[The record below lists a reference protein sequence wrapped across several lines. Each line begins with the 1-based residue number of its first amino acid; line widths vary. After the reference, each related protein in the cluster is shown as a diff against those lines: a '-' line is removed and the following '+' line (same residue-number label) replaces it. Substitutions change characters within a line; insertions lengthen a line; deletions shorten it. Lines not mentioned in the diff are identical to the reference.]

1 MLSIVRD
8 LTVRVMFVSLI
19 CASPVWI
26 ASASADEP
34 TKPDSATSDPAP
46 SGQTEEVIQTEEVVV
61 SATKTPVPVSQVT
74 SAVEVIT
81 EQDMKKQN
89 LRTVAQALRL
99 AQGVAAFQSGGPGT
113 EVNARIRGAS
123 SSQTLVL
130 IDGAIV
136 NSGTLG
142 SYDFANLTTD
152 NIERVEILRG
162 AQSMLWGSDAMGGV
176 INVVTKRGQGP
187 LSATAF
193 LEYGSF
199 ASLREGG
206 TVSGKTGI
214 VDYSL
219 SLSRWD
225 TSSFSAVNYRRGAT
239 ERDSY
244 RNWQGSGRIGVD
256 LPHDGRLDF
265 NMRWMNSDV
274 QLDNISAT
282 FPADVYGSKMRSQ
295 QYVFSSS
302 YEQPLTS
309 WWSQKLTLAR
319 SQEASLFLPGTLQ
332 RDLSSGFL
340 STPFGVPNETRV
352 LSDRL
357 EWQHNFQIT
366 KLLLLSAGYQFREQQ
381 GENDTG
387 LINRILSSHAG
398 FAQAQFNLWD
408 RFFATAGIRHDS
420 YNVFGDATTYRL
432 TGGYYHKETDTKLR
446 SSYST
451 GFRAPS
457 MNELYFPNFGNPNL
471 GPEKSQSMDVG
482 IDQYFFSKQLKFT
495 GGFFWNHY
503 RNLIITT
510 FDPAF
515 CAPFSTFGF
524 CPQQLGEASTK
535 GWESGLSYTYSSDRQ
550 FLKGVV
556 VQAQYTYTLT
566 RDLETHSRLPRWPT
580 DQWSASVSYQPI
592 EPLWIIV
599 IGRYVGSRFNTTGEQ
614 QSMRAFDVWSL
625 AATYDVTK
633 RVQAYL
639 RAENLFNEKYEEI
652 ASAGTPIRSIFGGVR
667 VAFGGKS

>member
-1 MLSIVRD
+1 MSKIARDWSVYCVLLLILSAPP
-8 LTVRVMFVSLI
+8 LWTTVTV
-19 CASPVWI
+19 AEESPD
-26 ASASADEP
+26 A
-34 TKPDSATSDPAP
+34 
-46 SGQTEEVIQTEEVVV
+46 EVVVQTEEVVV

-81 EQDMKKQN
+81 AQDMKKQN
-89 LRTVAQALRL
+89 LRHVADALRL
-99 AQGVAAFQSGGPGT
+99 AQGLAVFSSGGPGT
-113 EVNARIRGAS
+113 EVNARIRGGG

-142 SYDFANLTTD
+142 SYDFSNLTTD

-176 INVVTKRGQGP
+176 INIVTKKGEGP
-187 LSATAF
+187 LSASGF

-206 TVSGKTGI
+206 TVSGKKGL

-239 ERDSY
+239 ERDSF

-256 LPHDGRLDF
+256 LPRDGRLDVT
-265 NMRWMNSDV
+265 MRWMNSDT
-274 QLDNISAT
+274 QLDNVSAT

-295 QYVFSSS
+295 QYVFSGS
-302 YEQPLTS
+302 YEQPITG

-332 RDLSSGFL
+332 RSLVDGLF
-340 STPFGVPNETRV
+340 STPFGSPNETRV
-352 LSDRL
+352 LSNRL
-357 EWQHNFQIT
+357 EWQHNVQLT
-366 KLLLLSAGYQFREQQ
+366 KLLLLTAGYQFREQQ
-381 GENDTG
+381 GENDEG
-387 LINRILSSHAG
+387 LINRVLSSHAG
-398 FAQAQFNLWD
+398 FAQAQVNLWD
-408 RFFATAGIRHDS
+408 RVFATAGVRHDS
-420 YNVFGDATTYRL
+420 YNVFGDATTYRF
-432 TGGYYHKETDTKLR
+432 TGGYVHKETDTKLR
-446 SSYST
+446 AGYST

-471 GPEKSQSMDVG
+471 GSEKSQSMDVG
-482 IDQYFFSKQLKFT
+482 IDQYFFSRQLKFT
-495 GGFFWNHY
+495 GGLFWNRY
-503 RNLIITT
+503 RNLITTT

-535 GWESGLSYTYSSDRQ
+535 GWEAGLSYTYSSDRPL
-550 FLKGVV
+550 LKGIV
-556 VQAQYTYTLT
+556 VQANYTNTIT
-566 RDLETHSRLPRWPT
+566 RDLSTQTRLPRWPT
-580 DQWSASVSYQPI
+580 DQWSAAISYQPI
-592 EPLWIIV
+592 DPLWITLT
-599 IGRYVGSRFNTTGEQ
+599 GRYVGSRFNTTGDRQ
-614 QSMRAFDVWSL
+614 PLPAFDVWAL
-625 AATYDVTK
+625 AVTYDVTK
-633 RVQAYL
+633 QLQAYL

-667 VAFGGKS
+667 VTFGGKS

>member
-1 MLSIVRD
+1 MLRIAREWSVYCAVLLIASIPPIW
-8 LTVRVMFVSLI
+8 T
-19 CASPVWI
+19 
-26 ASASADEP
+26 ASASAEEP
-34 TKPDSATSDPAP
+34 VEPEPVVQA
-46 SGQTEEVIQTEEVVV
+46 EEVVV
-61 SATKTPVPVSQVT
+61 SATKTPVPVSHVT

-81 EQDMKKQN
+81 AQDMKKQN
-89 LRTVAQALRL
+89 IRHVADALRL
-99 AQGVAAFQSGGPGT
+99 AQGLAVFSSGGPGT
-113 EVNARIRGAS
+113 EVNARIRGAN

-130 IDGAIV
+130 IDGAIM

-176 INVVTKRGQGP
+176 INIVTKRGQGP
-187 LSATAF
+187 FSATGF

-206 TVSGKTGI
+206 TVSGKQGI

-265 NMRWMNSDV
+265 NMRWMNSDT
-274 QLDNISAT
+274 QLDSVSAT
-282 FPADVYGSKMRSQ
+282 FPSDVYGSKMRSQ
-295 QYVFSSS
+295 QYVFSGS
-302 YEQPLTS
+302 YEQPITG

-332 RDLSSGFL
+332 RSLLDGTF
-340 STPFGVPNETRV
+340 STPFGSPNETRV
-352 LSDRL
+352 IANRL

-387 LINRILSSHAG
+387 LINSILSSHAG

-408 RFFATAGIRHDS
+408 RVFATAGVRHDS

-432 TGGYYHKETDTKLR
+432 TGGYYHTETDTKLR
-446 SSYST
+446 ASYST

-457 MNELYFPNFGNPNL
+457 MNELFFPNFGNPNL

-482 IDQYFFSKQLKFT
+482 IDQYFLSKQLKVT

-535 GWESGLSYTYSSDRQ
+535 GWEAGLSYTYSSDRQ
-550 FLKGVV
+550 FLKGMV
-556 VQAQYTYTLT
+556 VQAQYTNTLT
-566 RDLETHSRLPRWPT
+566 RDLEAHTRLPRWPT

-592 EPLWIIV
+592 DPLWITV

-614 QSMRAFDVWSL
+614 QNLRAFDVWSL
-625 AATYDVTK
+625 AVTYDVTK
-633 RVQAYL
+633 RMQAYL

-667 VAFGGKS
+667 VTFGGKS

>member
-1 MLSIVRD
+1 MSTNVREWS
-8 LTVRVMFVSLI
+8 VYFVLLCI
-19 CASPVWI
+19 ASVPPVWT
-26 ASASADEP
+26 AVAAAEES
-34 TKPDSATSDPAP
+34 PAP
-46 SGQTEEVIQTEEVVV
+46 DPVVQAEEVVV
-61 SATKTPVPVSQVT
+61 SATKTPLPVTQVT

-81 EQDMKKQN
+81 AQDMKRQN
-89 LRTVAQALRL
+89 IRSVVDALRL
-99 AQGVAAFQSGGPGT
+99 AQGVAVFSNGGPGT
-113 EVNARIRGAS
+113 EVTAKIRGGSAN
-123 SSQTLVL
+123 QTLVL

-136 NSGTLG
+136 NSGTVG
-142 SYDFANLTTD
+142 SYNFANLTTD

-162 AQSMLWGSDAMGGV
+162 SQSMLWGSDAMGGV
-176 INVVTKRGQGP
+176 INIVTKKGQGP
-187 LSATAF
+187 LSATGF
-193 LEYGSF
+193 MEYGSF

-206 TVSGKTGI
+206 TVSGKQGA

-265 NMRWMNSDV
+265 SMRWMNSDV
-274 QLDNISAT
+274 QLDNLSAT
-282 FPADVYGSKMRSQ
+282 APSDVYGSKIRSQ
-295 QYVFSSS
+295 EYVFSGS
-302 YEQPLTS
+302 YEQPITS

-332 RDLSSGFL
+332 RSLVSGAF
-340 STPFGVPNETRV
+340 STPFGDPNETRV
-352 LSDRL
+352 LSNRL
-357 EWQHNFQIT
+357 EWQHNFHIT

-381 GENDTG
+381 GENDSG
-387 LINRILSSHAG
+387 LTNRILSSHAG

-408 RFFATAGIRHDS
+408 RVFATAGVRHDS

-432 TGGYYHKETDTKLR
+432 TGGYMHKETDTKLR
-446 SSYST
+446 AGYST

-495 GGFFWNHY
+495 GGFFWNRY
-503 RNLIITT
+503 RNLITTT
-510 FDPAF
+510 FDPGF

-535 GWESGLSYTYSSDRQ
+535 GWEAGLSYTYSSDKP
-550 FLKGVV
+550 FLKSLIL
-556 VQAQYTYTLT
+556 QAQYTNTLT
-566 RDLETHSRLPRWPT
+566 RDLESQSRLPRWPT
-580 DQWSASVSYQPI
+580 DQWSATISYQPI
-592 EPLWIIV
+592 DPLWITLT
-599 IGRYVGSRFNTTGEQ
+599 GRYVGSRFNTTGDRQ
-614 QSMRAFDVWSL
+614 QLPAFDVWSL
-625 AATYDVTK
+625 AVTYDVTK
-633 RVQAYL
+633 RMQAYL

-652 ASAGTPIRSIFGGVR
+652 ISGGTPIRSIFGGLR
-667 VAFGGKS
+667 FTFGGNA

>member
-1 MLSIVRD
+1 MLRIVRE
-8 LTVRVMFVSLI
+8 RSVSWV
-19 CASPVWI
+19 VWLVVCVPSVWT
-26 ASASADEP
+26 AAAFADEP
-34 TKPDSATSDPAP
+34 IEPEP
-46 SGQTEEVIQTEEVVV
+46 VLQTEEVVV

-89 LRTVAQALRL
+89 IRTVVEALRL
-99 AQGVAAFQSGGPGT
+99 AQGVAIFSNGGPGT
-113 EVNARIRGAS
+113 EANARIRGGS

-176 INVVTKRGQGP
+176 INIVTKRGQGP
-187 LSATAF
+187 LSASGF

-206 TVSGKTGI
+206 TVSGKHGI

-265 NMRWMNSDV
+265 TMRWMNSDV
-274 QLDNISAT
+274 GLDNLSAT
-282 FPADVYGSKMRSQ
+282 APSDVFGSKSRTQ
-295 QYVFSSS
+295 QYVFSGS
-302 YEQPLTS
+302 YEQPITG

-319 SQEASLFLPGTLQ
+319 SQENSLFLPGTLQ
-332 RDLSSGFL
+332 RNLVTGAF
-340 STPFGVPNETRV
+340 STPFGSPNETRV
-352 LSDRL
+352 LSNRL
-357 EWQHNFQIT
+357 EWQHNFQVT

-381 GENDTG
+381 GENDSG
-387 LINRILSSHAG
+387 LINSILSSNAG

-408 RFFATAGIRHDS
+408 RVFATAGIRHDS

-432 TGGYYHKETDTKLR
+432 TGGYLHKETDTKLR
-446 SSYST
+446 AGYST

-457 MNELYFPNFGNPNL
+457 MNELFFPNFGNPNL
-471 GPEKSQSMDVG
+471 GPEKNQSMDVG
-482 IDQYFFSKQLKFT
+482 IDQFFFSKQLKLT
-495 GGFFWNHY
+495 GGFFWNRY
-503 RNLIITT
+503 RNLIVTT

-515 CAPFSTFGF
+515 CASFSTFGF

-535 GWESGLSYTYSSDRQ
+535 GWEAGLSYTYSTDRP
-550 FLKGVV
+550 FLKSLILQG
-556 VQAQYTYTLT
+556 QYTNTLT
-566 RDLETHSRLPRWPT
+566 RDLETQSRLPRWPT
-580 DQWSASVSYQPI
+580 DQWSATISYQPI
-592 EPLWIIV
+592 DPLWITV
-599 IGRYVGSRFNTTGEQ
+599 TGRYVGSRFNTTGEQ
-614 QSMRAFDVWSL
+614 QNLRAFDVWSL
-625 AATYDVTK
+625 AVTYDVTK
-633 RVQAYL
+633 QMQAYL
-639 RAENLFNEKYEEI
+639 RAENLFNEKYEEV
-652 ASAGTPIRSIFGGVR
+652 ASAGTAIRSIFGGLR
-667 VAFGGKS
+667 FTFGGKA

>member
-1 MLSIVRD
+1 MSTIVREWSVYFV
-8 LTVRVMFVSLI
+8 LLCVVSVLPVRPAVATAEEL
-19 CASPVWI
+19 P
-26 ASASADEP
+26 EP
-34 TKPDSATSDPAP
+34 DAVVQA
-46 SGQTEEVIQTEEVVV
+46 EEVVV
-61 SATKTPVPVSQVT
+61 SATKTPLPVAQVT

-81 EQDMKKQN
+81 AQDMKRQN
-89 LRTVAQALRL
+89 IRSVVDALRL
-99 AQGVAAFQSGGPGT
+99 AQGVAVFSNGGPGT
-113 EVNARIRGAS
+113 EVTAKIRGGSAN
-123 SSQTLVL
+123 QTLVL

-136 NSGTLG
+136 NSGTVG
-142 SYDFANLTTD
+142 SYNFANLTTD

-162 AQSMLWGSDAMGGV
+162 SQSMLWGSDAMGGV
-176 INVVTKRGQGP
+176 INIVTKKGQGP
-187 LSATAF
+187 LSATGF
-193 LEYGSF
+193 VEYGSF

-206 TVSGKTGI
+206 TVSGKQGA

-265 NMRWMNSDV
+265 SMRWMNSDV
-274 QLDNISAT
+274 QLDNLSAT
-282 FPADVYGSKMRSQ
+282 APSDVYGSKIRSQ
-295 QYVFSSS
+295 EYVFSGS
-302 YEQPLTS
+302 YEQPITS

-332 RDLSSGFL
+332 RSLVSGAF
-340 STPFGVPNETRV
+340 STPFGDPNETRV
-352 LSDRL
+352 LSNRL

-381 GENDTG
+381 GENDSG
-387 LINRILSSHAG
+387 LTNRILSSHAG

-408 RFFATAGIRHDS
+408 RVFATAGVRHDS

-432 TGGYYHKETDTKLR
+432 TGGYMHKETDTKLR
-446 SSYST
+446 AGYST

-495 GGFFWNHY
+495 GGFFWNRY
-503 RNLIITT
+503 RNLITTT

-535 GWESGLSYTYSSDRQ
+535 GWEAGLSYTYSSDKP
-550 FLKGVV
+550 FLKSLIL
-556 VQAQYTYTLT
+556 QAQYTNTLT
-566 RDLETHSRLPRWPT
+566 RDLESQSRLPRWPT
-580 DQWSASVSYQPI
+580 DQWSATISYQPI
-592 EPLWIIV
+592 DPLWITLT
-599 IGRYVGSRFNTTGEQ
+599 GRYVGSRFNTTGDRQ
-614 QSMRAFDVWSL
+614 QLPAFDVWSL
-625 AATYDVTK
+625 AVTYDVTK
-633 RVQAYL
+633 RMQAYL

-652 ASAGTPIRSIFGGVR
+652 ISGGTPIRSIFGGLR
-667 VAFGGKS
+667 FTFGGNA

>member
-1 MLSIVRD
+1 MLRIVREWSVRCLFVLLLCAPFLWTAAVFAEEPVEPESIVQ
-8 LTVRVMFVSLI
+8 
-19 CASPVWI
+19 A
-26 ASASADEP
+26 
-34 TKPDSATSDPAP
+34 
-46 SGQTEEVIQTEEVVV
+46 EEVVV
-61 SATKTPVPVSQVT
+61 SATKTPVPTSQVT
-74 SAVEVIT
+74 SAVDVIT
-81 EQDMKKQN
+81 AQDMKKQN
-89 LRTVAQALRL
+89 LRQVADALRL
-99 AQGVAAFQSGGPGT
+99 AQGLAVFSSGGPGT
-113 EVNARIRGAS
+113 EVSARIRGGS

-142 SYDFANLTTD
+142 SYNFANLTTD

-176 INVVTKRGQGP
+176 INIVTKKGEGP
-187 LSATAF
+187 LSATGF

-206 TVSGKTGI
+206 TVSGKQGA
-214 VDYSL
+214 VDYSF

-239 ERDSY
+239 ERDSFH
-244 RNWQGSGRIGVD
+244 NWQGSGRIGVD
-256 LPHDGRLDF
+256 LPRDGRLDF
-265 NMRWMNSDV
+265 TVRWMNSDT

-295 QYVFSSS
+295 QYVFSGS
-302 YEQPLTS
+302 YEQPITG

-332 RDLSSGFL
+332 RSLVSGFF
-340 STPFGVPNETRV
+340 STPFGSPNETRV
-352 LSDRL
+352 LSNRL

-366 KLLLLSAGYQFREQQ
+366 KLLLISAGYQFREQQ

-387 LINRILSSHAG
+387 LINRVLSSHAG

-408 RFFATAGIRHDS
+408 RVFATAGVRHDS

-446 SSYST
+446 VGYAT

-471 GPEKSQSMDVG
+471 GPEKNQSMDAG
-482 IDQYFFSKQLKFT
+482 IDQYVFSKQLKLS

-515 CAPFSTFGF
+515 CAPLSTFGF
-524 CPQQLGEASTK
+524 CPQQVGAASTK
-535 GWESGLSYTYSSDRQ
+535 GWEVGLTYTYESDRP
-550 FLKGVV
+550 LLRGVV
-556 VQAQYTYTLT
+556 VQAQYTNTLT
-566 RDLETHSRLPRWPT
+566 RDLEAHTRLPRWPT

-592 EPLWIIV
+592 EPLWITV

-614 QSMRAFDVWSL
+614 QSLRAFDVWSL
-625 AATYDVTK
+625 AVTYDVTK
-633 RVQAYL
+633 QLQAYL

-652 ASAGTPIRSIFGGVR
+652 ASAGVPIRSIFGGVR